1 MQSFFLSTTENA
13 HALLFIYLFHKYKM
27 KEYLI
32 ILIRASYLVNCCIF
46 MDAAIRMSLAN
57 IKHDSENYHIYFIKR
72 ILP

>member
-1 MQSFFLSTTENA
+1 
-13 HALLFIYLFHKYKM
+13 M

-46 MDAAIRMSLAN
+46 IDAAIRMSLVN